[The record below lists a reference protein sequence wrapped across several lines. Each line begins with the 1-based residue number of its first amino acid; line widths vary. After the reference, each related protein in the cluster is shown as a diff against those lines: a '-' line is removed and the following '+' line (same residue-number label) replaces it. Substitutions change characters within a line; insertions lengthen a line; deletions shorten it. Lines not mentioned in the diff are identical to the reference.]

1 MEVSEMAVQNGQF
14 KHWSEKQCNEI
25 IAEHKDS
32 TQYFNEQ
39 MTFDE
44 AYNMFRLHYE
54 FGESETKVIMAA
66 LMKAGAKFR

>member
-44 AYNMFRLHYE
+44 AKELLKMTENLT
-54 FGESETKVIMAA
+54 SV
-66 LMKAGAKFR
+66 